1 MSSNDTFTS
10 SDLMTVN
17 EVAQYLNVSR
27 AKIHHLAKSGNL
39 PGFKVGQRIWRFYRH
54 QVSER
59 SEAAA
64 SAAAPTEWRRL

>member
-27 AKIHHLAKSGNL
+27 AKIYHLVKRGNL
-39 PGFKVGQRIWRFYRH
+39 FGFKVGRIWRFYRH
-54 QVSER
+54 QVSEG

-64 SAAAPTEWRRL
+64 SEWRRF